1 MKRMMILA
9 AVVLAGCWASGLYAQ
24 DNPPRSS
31 FAGHGWSTTGATVV
45 SGSTVDPNVPP
56 GAVLNGAPAG
66 GGILLSGNAAFSR
79 YGQMI
84 KVCGLSEEQQSE
96 IKGIE
101 ADRDKVTQNY
111 YAESAEKMK
120 AAQAALSEAYKSK
133 DKDAIQKAMA
143 EYRDIM
149 EPVGE
154 FQKSAHAK
162 VMGVLTAD
170 QKAAWQ
176 EYQVLSNVKAV
187 LYRAK
192 LTEDQLAKIK
202 AAYADL
208 AKDKDAKV
216 EDLVRKLNEQA
227 RDMLTDEQKEA
238 VKPQMYIK
246 GGAGTLVPGASPSAV
261 PNPATGQSQGG
272 VWIQGQNALPVGT
285 SATGAVI
292 VIGDNGNGASGTF
305 VQEGTGSSVH
315 VINGANGT
323 VTGTV
328 TIHVE
333 EAEPDK

>member
-24 DNPPRSS
+24 DNAPRSS
-31 FAGHGWSTTGATVV
+31 FAAHGWAATTV
-45 SGSTVDPNVPP
+45 VDPNV
-56 GAVLNGAPAG
+56 APAAALGSASANG
-66 GGILLSGNAAFSR
+66 GLVLSSNAAFSR

-84 KVCGLSEEQQSE
+84 KICGLSDEQQSE
-96 IKGIE
+96 IKTIE

-111 YAESAEKMK
+111 YAECTEKMK

-162 VMGVLTAD
+162 VMGVLTTD
-170 QKAAWQ
+170 QKATWQ

-192 LTEDQLAKIK
+192 LTEDQLAKLK

-216 EDLVRKLNEQA
+216 EDLVRKLNEEA
-227 RDMLTDEQKEA
+227 RAMLTDEQKETM
-238 VKPQMYIK
+238 KPQMYIK
-246 GGAGTLVPGASPSAV
+246 SGANGILTPGGVSPGIV
-261 PNPATGQSQGG
+261 PNPTSGQSQGG
-272 VWIQGQNALPVGT
+272 VWIQGQNALPAGV

-292 VIGDNGNGASGTF
+292 VVGDNGNGASGTF

-315 VINGANGT
+315 VINGANG
-323 VTGTV
+323 VTGTI

>member
-1 MKRMMILA
+1 MKRMMVLA
-9 AVVLAGCWASGLYAQ
+9 AVVLTGCWASGLYAQ
-24 DNPPRSS
+24 DNAPRSS
-31 FAGHGWSTTGATVV
+31 SSAGGWVTTGVNV
-45 SGSTVDPNVPP
+45 SPSNTDPNVAP
-56 GAVLNGAPAG
+56 GVVLGGAPAG
-66 GGILLSGNAAFSR
+66 GGFVLQSGGAFSR
-79 YGQMI
+79 YGPMI
-84 KVCGLSEEQQSE
+84 KICGLSDEQQSE

-111 YAESAEKMK
+111 YAECTEKMK

-143 EYRDIM
+143 EYRNIM

-162 VMGVLTAD
+162 VMGVLTTD
-170 QKAAWQ
+170 QKATWQ

-192 LTEDQLAKIK
+192 LTDEQLAKLK

-227 RDMLTDEQKEA
+227 RGFLTDEQKEA
-238 VKPQMYIK
+238 VKPQVYFK
-246 GGAGTLVPGASPSAV
+246 GGAGTLVPGASPSVV
-261 PNPATGQSQGG
+261 PNPAPGQSQGG
-272 VWIQGQNALPVGT
+272 VWIQGQNALPPGA
-285 SATGAVI
+285 SATGSVI
-292 VIGDNGNGASGTF
+292 FIGEGGNGASGTF
-305 VQEGTGSSVH
+305 VQEGAGSSVH
-315 VINGANGT
+315 VINGANGA
-323 VTGTV
+323 TGTI